1 MPTITLYSK
10 PNCPLCDHTRHY
22 LHELQ
27 AEAVGAGWTVDEVNI
42 LDDPALYRQYRY
54 AIPVVAVEGGVTLV
68 APLSL
73 QPPLLRRAVTIGRD
87 PQLAITAQAGLNAAA
102 EERARLE
109 QEEAGRQA
117 AATEVA
123 SAPSAAPPA
132 ASPPAYTPPAASGSP
147 LLYEAAPLPAPIRLI
162 NTFAGGLVRNFLGV
176 LTAILGVWVLLPWLA
191 PVFAKLG
198 WWGPADA
205 IYTVYIFFCHQLPE
219 RAASLF
225 GYQVAWCW
233 RNTALYTSLFA
244 VGLLCVALGQGGRGP
259 QILRRGIS
267 WQVLVLCSIPI
278 ALDGFS
284 HMFGLRVDNAWF
296 DALTG
301 SAFHAFAVG
310 DQAGTL
316 NWWLRVLTGG
326 LFGTAVALFG
336 YPVMGRMLREES
348 RYWQGGPSL
357 PLPPAGA
364 PAAG

>member
-87 PQLAITAQAGLNAAA
+87 PQLAITAQAGLVAAA

-109 QEEAGRQA
+109 AEEAGQAPVAATDAGPQA
-117 AATEVA
+117 AGPSVA
-123 SAPSAAPPA
+123 PPGYAPPA
-132 ASPPAYTPPAASGSP
+132 APGSGSP
-147 LLYEAAPLPAPIRLI
+147 LLYEAAPLPAPLRLI
-162 NTFAGGLVRNFLGV
+162 NTFANGMVRNFLGV

-198 WWGPADA
+198 WWGPANG

-219 RAASLF
+219 RAAILF

-233 RNTALYTSLFA
+233 RNTALYTSIFV
-244 VGLLCVALGQGGRGP
+244 VGLLCLTLGQAGRGP
-259 QILRRGIS
+259 GILRRGIS

-284 HMFGLRVDNAWF
+284 HMLGLRVDNAWF

-301 SAFHAFAVG
+301 GAFHAFTVG
-310 DQAGTL
+310 DQMGTL
-316 NWWLRVLTGG
+316 NWWLRILTGG
-326 LFGTAVALFG
+326 LFGAAVALFG
-336 YPVMGRMLREES
+336 YPLLARTLREES

-357 PLPPAGA
+357 P
-364 PAAG
+364 PAAAAG

>member
-22 LHELQ
+22 LRQLQ
-27 AEAVGAGWTVDEVNI
+27 AEAVGAGWTVDEVSI
-42 LDDPALYRQYRY
+42 LDDPALYRAYRY

-87 PQLAITAQAGLNAAA
+87 PQLAITAQAGLAAAA

-109 QEEAGRQA
+109 AEEAAGPPPA
-117 AATEVA
+117 ADM
-123 SAPSAAPPA
+123 APPVLTAPAAPP
-132 ASPPAYTPPAASGSP
+132 PGMGSP
-147 LLYEAAPLPAPIRLI
+147 LLYQPAPLPAAIRLI
-162 NTFAGGLVRNFLGV
+162 NTVANGMVRHFLAII
-176 LTAILGVWVLLPWLA
+176 TAIFGLWITLPWLA

-198 WWGPADA
+198 WWGPANA

-219 RAASLF
+219 RAAILF

-233 RNTALYTSLFA
+233 RNSALYTSIFV
-244 VGLLCVALGQGGRGP
+244 VGLLCLTLGQAGRGP
-259 QILRRGIS
+259 GILRRGIS

-284 HMFGLRVDNAWF
+284 HMLGLRVDNAWF

-301 SAFHAFAVG
+301 GAFHAFTVG
-310 DQAGTL
+310 DQMGTL
-316 NWWLRVLTGG
+316 NWWLRILTGG
-326 LFGTAVALFG
+326 LFGAAVALFG
-336 YPVMGRMLREES
+336 YPLLARTLREES

-357 PLPPAGA
+357 P
-364 PAAG
+364 PAAAAAG